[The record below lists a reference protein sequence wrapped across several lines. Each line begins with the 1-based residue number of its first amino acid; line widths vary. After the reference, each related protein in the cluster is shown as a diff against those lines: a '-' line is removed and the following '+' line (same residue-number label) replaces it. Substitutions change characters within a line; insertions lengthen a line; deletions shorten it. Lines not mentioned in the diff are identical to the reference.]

1 MICPICERRCH
12 VEEKGIGMCGRY
24 ECQDHAM
31 IERFPNAYLVVAP
44 ISAETMP
51 VLHFH
56 PRAKFLQISTTG
68 CNFDCLG
75 CISTVVAKEMDVQS
89 PALKKLSPMQIIN
102 KALEQ
107 ACDGIVF
114 LMNDPLASFYT
125 FLEICTLAKKH
136 GLLTGCST
144 NGYFTQK
151 SLALLSPYLDFVNIG
166 LKGLCNNVYRSCGA
180 SSYKPVLRNIE
191 LFHHQGV
198 HVEVACIHKT
208 DNEEELLKIA
218 QTLANISKE
227 IPLQIMR
234 FIPIEDASITLEP
247 SILASETLYKKL
259 LSHLDYVYLFNSPG
273 TESLNTHCPK
283 CGALIFER
291 DFYGP
296 MGAKLRA
303 IHPNYHKH
311 TCPNCHHILPI
322 KGEPAEK
329 IFNEDGFEGGYPLT
343 RALEI
348 VEGTL
353 ATLGVKK
360 QKDVT
365 ACWEKL
371 LQNDGLRRLHVNIQ
385 NFDDYAKTI
394 EYLAN
399 LTHKEPLAQKL
410 LAYMREK
417 IAIITQEL
425 PKIDVKPRVY
435 YVMGKPLFALE
446 EERLENQLVEMAG
459 GISVNKG
466 LDLQGRPGKKISV
479 EMLNALNPD
488 IIFISSFLDC
498 PLDEF
503 YMYCEKQGIVVEA
516 LKQKRIYT
524 HLAPCFDFGSPR
536 WILGLMHIANMLHP
550 TLYHFDVLE
559 EAKVFYRLFYE
570 SAFSLPTLNRSFA
583 KPSQYHTMVQI

>member
-12 VEEKGIGMCGRY
+12 IEENSVGACGRY
-24 ECQDHAM
+24 ECHNSTM
-31 IERFPNAYLVVAP
+31 IERFPDSYLVVAS

-89 PALKKLSPMQIIN
+89 PALKNLSPTQIIN

-107 ACDGIVF
+107 KCDGIAF

-125 FLEICTLAKKH
+125 FLEVCILAKKC

-144 NGYFTQK
+144 NGYFTPE
-151 SLALLSPYLDFVNIG
+151 SLALLSPHLDFVNIG
-166 LKGLCNNVYRSCGA
+166 LKGLSNDAYKSCGA

-191 LFHHQGV
+191 LFYQKGV

-208 DNEEELLKIA
+208 DNEEEVLAIA
-218 QTLANISKE
+218 ETLAHISKE

-234 FIPIEDASITLEP
+234 FIPIDDANIRLEP

-259 LSHLDYVYLFNSPG
+259 TLHLDYVYLFNSPG
-273 TESLNTHCPK
+273 SECLNTYCPE

-296 MGAKLRA
+296 MGSKLRNISPHYQDNA
-303 IHPNYHKH
+303 
-311 TCPNCHHILPI
+311 CSNCHHALPI
-322 KGEPAEK
+322 KGEPSQK
-329 IFNEDGFEGGYPLT
+329 VFSEDGFEGGYPLT

-360 QKDVT
+360 QKEVT
-365 ACWEKL
+365 ACWEEL
-371 LQNDGLRRLHVNIQ
+371 LQGDGLKRLHVNIQ
-385 NFDDYAKTI
+385 NFDDYANTI
-394 EYLAN
+394 NYLAKM
-399 LTHKEPLAQKL
+399 TQREDTAKKL
-410 LAYMREK
+410 LAYMRDK

-425 PKIDVKPRVY
+425 PKIQTKPRVY

-446 EERLENQLVEMAG
+446 EGRLENQLVEMAG
-459 GISVNKG
+459 GISINKT
-466 LDLQGRPGKKISV
+466 LNLHGRPGRKISAPL
-479 EMLNALNPD
+479 LNELNPD
-488 IIFISSFLDC
+488 VIFISSFLDC

-503 YMYCEKQGIVVEA
+503 YTFCEKQGIVVNA
-516 LKQKRIYT
+516 VKHKRIYT

-550 TLYHFDVLE
+550 ELYHFNVWK
-559 EAKVFYRLFYE
+559 EATFFYQEFYE
-570 SAFSLPTLNRSFA
+570 SEFNSASINRSFA
-583 KPSQYHTMVQI
+583 KPSQYHTMIQI

>member
-12 VEEKGIGMCGRY
+12 VEEEGIGACGRY
-24 ECQDHAM
+24 QCQDATM
-31 IERFPNAYLVVAP
+31 KERFPDSYLVVAP

-75 CISTVVAKEMDVQS
+75 CISTVVAKEMDGQS
-89 PALKKLSPMQIIN
+89 PALKKLSPIQIIT

-107 ACDGIVF
+107 KCDGIAF
-114 LMNDPLASFYT
+114 LMNDPLASFYS

-136 GLLTGCST
+136 GLLCGCST
-144 NGYFTQK
+144 NGYFTPE
-151 SLALLSPYLDFVNIG
+151 SLALLSPHLDFVNIG
-166 LKGLCNNVYRSCGA
+166 LKGLSNDVYRSCGA
-180 SSYKPVLRNIE
+180 KSYKPVLRNIE
-191 LFHHQGV
+191 LFYHKGV
-198 HVEVACIHKT
+198 HVEVACIHKK

-218 QTLANISKE
+218 DTLARISKE

-234 FIPIEDASITLEP
+234 FMPIDNADISLEP
-247 SILASETLYKKL
+247 SILASETLHEKL
-259 LSHLDYVYLFNSPG
+259 KHHLDYVYLFNSPG
-273 TESLNTHCPK
+273 SECLNTYCPE
-283 CGALIFER
+283 CETLVLER

-296 MGAKLRA
+296 MGSKLR
-303 IHPNYHKH
+303 NVYLNFDDN
-311 TCPNCHHILPI
+311 TCSHCQHQLPI
-322 KGEPAEK
+322 KGTPSK
-329 IFNEDGFEGGYPLT
+329 NIFDEDGFEGGYPLT

-353 ATLGVKK
+353 ATLGVTE

-365 ACWEKL
+365 LCWEQL
-371 LQNDGLRRLHVNIQ
+371 LRGDELKKLHVNIQ
-385 NFDDYAKTI
+385 NFDDYAHTI
-394 EYLAN
+394 EYLATIVHQEHN
-399 LTHKEPLAQKL
+399 AQKL

-417 IAIITQEL
+417 MAHITKEL
-425 PKIDVKPRVY
+425 PKIKTKPRVY

-459 GISVNKG
+459 GISINKG
-466 LDLQGRPGKKISV
+466 LSLKGRPGKKISV
-479 EMLNALNPD
+479 QTLNELNPD

-503 YMYCEKQGIVVEA
+503 YAYCEELGIHVNA
-516 LKQKRIYT
+516 INDKRIYT

-550 TLYHFDVLE
+550 EFYHFDVLE
-559 EAKVFYRLFYE
+559 EAKFFYQEFYKSE
-570 SAFSLPTLNRSFA
+570 LNIASINRSFA
-583 KPSQYHTMVQI
+583 KPSQYHTLIQS

>member
-1 MICPICERRCH
+1 MRCTICERRCD
-12 VEEKGIGMCGRY
+12 VEETGIGACGRY
-24 ECQDHAM
+24 QCQNNTM
-31 IERFPNAYLVVAP
+31 IERFPDSYLVVAP

-102 KALEQ
+102 KALELE
-107 ACDGIVF
+107 CDGIAF

-125 FLEICTLAKKH
+125 FLEICTLAKAC

-144 NGYFTQK
+144 NGYFTPE
-151 SLALLSPYLDFVNIG
+151 SLNLLAPHLDFVNIG
-166 LKGLCNNVYRSCGA
+166 LKGLCNDVYRSCGA
-180 SSYKPVLRNIE
+180 KSYKPVLRNIE
-191 LFHHQGV
+191 LFYCKGV
-198 HVEVACIHKT
+198 HVEVACIHKK
-208 DNEEELLKIA
+208 DNDEEVLAIA
-218 QTLANISKE
+218 DTLAKISKE

-234 FIPIEDASITLEP
+234 FIPIDDANINLES
-247 SILASETLYKKL
+247 SILDSERLYKKL
-259 LSHLDYVYLFNSPG
+259 VSRLDYVYLFNSPG
-273 TESLNTHCPK
+273 SECLNTYCPE

-296 MGAKLRA
+296 MGSKLRT
-303 IHPNYHKH
+303 ISHNYQNN
-311 TCPNCHHILPI
+311 TCSHCHHTLPI
-322 KGEPAEK
+322 VGAPRKNV
-329 IFNEDGFEGGYPLT
+329 FDEDGFEGGYPLT

-353 ATLGVKK
+353 ATLGVKE

-365 ACWEKL
+365 ACWKEL
-371 LQNDGLRRLHVNIQ
+371 LSGDGLKKLHVNIQ
-385 NFDDYAKTI
+385 NFEDYANTI
-394 EYLAN
+394 HYLAKM
-399 LTHKEPLAQKL
+399 THTEPTAKKL
-410 LAYMREK
+410 LAYMRDK
-417 IAIITQEL
+417 IAMITQEL
-425 PKIDVKPRVY
+425 PKIETKPRVY

-459 GISVNKG
+459 GISVNKT
-466 LDLQGRPGKKISV
+466 LSLKGRPGRKISV
-479 EMLNALNPD
+479 ETLNELNPD
-488 IIFISSFLDC
+488 VIFISSFLDC

-503 YMYCEKQGIVVEA
+503 YTFCEEQGIVVNA
-516 LKQKRIYT
+516 VKNRHIYT

-550 TLYHFDVLE
+550 KLYHFDVLK
-559 EAKVFYRLFYE
+559 EATLFYQTFYE
-570 SAFSLPTLNRSFA
+570 TPLAIASINRSFA
-583 KPSQYHTMVQI
+583 KSNQHYKMN

>member
-1 MICPICERRCH
+1 MICPICERRCR
-12 VEEKGIGMCGRY
+12 VEDNGIGACGRY
-24 ECQDHAM
+24 QCQNETM
-31 IERFPNAYLVVAP
+31 IERFPNSYLVVAP

-75 CISTVVAKEMDVQS
+75 CISTVVAKEMNVQS
-89 PALKKLSPMQIIN
+89 PALKPLSPMQIIT

-107 ACDGIVF
+107 KCDGIAF

-125 FLEICTLAKKH
+125 FLEICILAKKY

-144 NGYFTQK
+144 NGYFTPE
-151 SLALLSPYLDFVNIG
+151 SLDLLAPHLDFVNIG
-166 LKGLCNNVYRSCGA
+166 LKGLCNDVYRSCGA

-191 LFHHQGV
+191 LFYQKGV

-208 DNEEELLKIA
+208 DNEEEVLAIA
-218 QTLANISKE
+218 ETLAHISKE

-234 FIPIEDASITLEP
+234 FIPIDDADIGLEP

-259 LSHLDYVYLFNSPG
+259 TSHLDYVYLFNSPG
-273 TESLNTHCPK
+273 TECLNTYCPE

-296 MGAKLRA
+296 MGSKLRT
-303 IHPNYHKH
+303 ISPSYHNN
-311 TCPNCHHILPI
+311 TCSHCHHILPI
-322 KGEPAEK
+322 TGEPSEK

-353 ATLGVKK
+353 ATLGVKE
-360 QKDVT
+360 QKEVT
-365 ACWEKL
+365 ACWEAL
-371 LQNDGLRRLHVNIQ
+371 LQGDGLKRLYVNIQ
-385 NFDDYAKTI
+385 NFDDYANTI
-394 EYLAN
+394 HYLAKM
-399 LTHKEPLAQKL
+399 THQEETAERL

-425 PKIDVKPRVY
+425 PNIHTKPRVY

-459 GISVNKG
+459 GISINKG
-466 LDLQGRPGKKISV
+466 LDLQGRPGRKISV
-479 EMLNALNPD
+479 EMLNSLNPD
-488 IIFISSFLDC
+488 VIFISSFLDC

-503 YMYCEKQGIVVEA
+503 YAFCEEQGIAVNAV
-516 LKQKRIYT
+516 KHKRIYT

-550 TLYHFDVLE
+550 ERYHFDVLE
-559 EAKVFYRLFYE
+559 EASLFYREFYE
-570 SAFSLPTLNRSFA
+570 SNFTVASVNRSFA
-583 KPSQYHTMVQI
+583 KPSQYHTMMQI